1 MDTHEFV
8 VPKSIPMIATNFS
21 RYFIY
26 TGNMGI
32 KRYFSSVPKYK
43 VESSELLIN
52 NAIIALNNNTNP
64 LADSNLKNHLKGLV
78 ILFIILFN

>member
-1 MDTHEFV
+1 
-8 VPKSIPMIATNFS
+8 P
-21 RYFIY
+21 
-26 TGNMGI
+26 I

-52 NAIIALNNNTNP
+52 KAIIALNNNTNP